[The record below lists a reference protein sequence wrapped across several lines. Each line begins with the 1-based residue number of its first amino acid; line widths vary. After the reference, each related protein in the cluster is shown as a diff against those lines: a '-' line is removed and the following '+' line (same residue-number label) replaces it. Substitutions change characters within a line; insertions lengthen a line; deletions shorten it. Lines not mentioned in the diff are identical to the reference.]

1 MRSGQ
6 LAAAAGV
13 NLQTLRYYER
23 RGLLPEPGRS
33 LGGHRDYGRDSVTI
47 LRIVKA
53 AQRLGFTLEEIKEL
67 LAVGSH
73 RGPRPGLR
81 ERAQEKLADVDA
93 RIAALQTMRAD
104 LVDVIEAGCTDLRE
118 CSCVP
123 GCPIPF
129 TALDA
134 DSESPAQ

>member
-6 LAAAAGV
+6 LAASAGV

>member
-23 RGLLPEPGRS
+23 RGLLPEPDRS
-33 LGGHRDYGRDSVTI
+33 LGGHRDYGEEAVTV

-53 AQRLGFTLEEIKEL
+53 AQRLGFTLEEIKDL

-81 ERAQEKLADVDA
+81 ERAREKLADVDA
-93 RIAALQTMRAD
+93 RITALQAMRAD
-104 LVDVIEAGCTDLRE
+104 LVDVIEAGCADLRE

-129 TALDA
+129 TVLE
-134 DSESPAQ
+134 DSAPAQ

>member
-47 LRIVKA
+47 LRIVRA
-53 AQRLGFTLEEIKEL
+53 TQRPGFTLEEIKEL
-67 LAVGSH
+67 LVVGSH

-81 ERAQEKLADVDA
+81 ERAREKLADVDA

-129 TALDA
+129 TDLEAIVEA
-134 DSESPAQ
+134 SAQ